1 MNMQKIV
8 ATGLFAWVAMS
19 GSQSAFAAKK
29 EHNTWVGVGVGAL
42 AGGLLSH
49 GDPMAMLGGAAA
61 GGLIGNVTTSN
72 DRDRGRNRGRDDRY
86 RNDRNDRNDRNNHDR
101 NRRDDHRR

>member
-1 MNMQKIV
+1 MKMQKII

-61 GGLIGNVTTSN
+61 GGLIGNVTTNN
-72 DRDRGRNRGRDDRY
+72 DRDRGRNRGQDNRERNDRNKHDRDRRDDRY
-86 RNDRNDRNDRNNHDR
+86 RNE
-101 NRRDDHRR
+101 HRR